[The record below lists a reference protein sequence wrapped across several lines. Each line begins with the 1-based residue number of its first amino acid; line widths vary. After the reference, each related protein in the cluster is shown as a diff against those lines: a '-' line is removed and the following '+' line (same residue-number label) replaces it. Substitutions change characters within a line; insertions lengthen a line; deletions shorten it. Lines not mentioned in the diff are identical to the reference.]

1 MKIVL
6 KIIGNTLYQRITK
19 AIASAKSPFPRSG
32 ADGKL
37 ITWQLLP
44 MAPPF
49 NSDCVENTSS
59 ELSVVIMEAQDLAII
74 EDV

>member
-6 KIIGNTLYQRITK
+6 NIMGNTLYQLITK

-44 MAPPF
+44 LAPPF
-49 NSDCVENTSS
+49 NSDYVENVSS
-59 ELSVVIMEAQDLAII
+59 ERGNGDLAEAIAFVI
-74 EDV
+74 RW